1 MREAIDPSITNNERK
16 GEAAGEEKID
26 QVGGGR
32 GGGRGG
38 CGRGQQPTLQR
49 WIRRSAVVCP
59 PATAPRSTLTHEAAT
74 HTQTP
79 PPPQK
84 ISQQSRSTTRSP
96 QAPDDLMLS
105 MNPTRQ

>member
-79 PPPQK
+79 PPPKKYHNSHAAQHGHPK
-84 ISQQSRSTTRSP
+84 PPTISC
-96 QAPDDLMLS
+96 
-105 MNPTRQ
+105 

>member
-79 PPPQK
+79 PPKKYHNSHAAQHGHPK
-84 ISQQSRSTTRSP
+84 PPTISC
-96 QAPDDLMLS
+96 
-105 MNPTRQ
+105 